1 MMAGRTSSD
10 SPAYQEMRMN
20 PFLNDTIARPAPYAD
35 FSIGRLVPP
44 DGSEAKTAGR
54 PKVPRAV
61 PVRHRFM
68 AGKAR
73 RLAAAG
79 GLALALASSA
89 HALDVNSASAEQL
102 ESLRGV
108 GPKTARIIVQE
119 RQRGGR
125 FESIEDFS
133 DRVRGIGPKRA
144 RALQAAGL
152 TVSGGPMPLASDVA
166 AGARRLVPP
175 RPSGRP

>member
-1 MMAGRTSSD
+1 
-10 SPAYQEMRMN
+10 MN
-20 PFLNDTIARPAPYAD
+20 PFLNDTIARPAPYAA
-35 FSIGRLVPP
+35 FSVGHVKAKAAFSGGRDPKARP
-44 DGSEAKTAGR
+44 EGSMR
-54 PKVPRAV
+54 R
-61 PVRHRFM
+61 RFM
-68 AGKAR
+68 AGRAG

-79 GLALALASSA
+79 GLALAMASSA

-152 TVSGGPMPLASDVA
+152 TVSGGPMPRVSDVA
-166 AGARRLVPP
+166 AGAPRFVPP
-175 RPSGRP
+175 RPSNRP

>member
-1 MMAGRTSSD
+1 
-10 SPAYQEMRMN
+10 MN
-20 PFLNDTIARPAPYAD
+20 PFMNDTVARPAPCVE
-35 FSIGRLVPP
+35 FSVGRFLPQGRSKAKAAPGGGKPKAQRAGPP
-44 DGSEAKTAGR
+44 HRRLMGGAAG
-54 PKVPRAV
+54 
-61 PVRHRFM
+61 
-68 AGKAR
+68 

-79 GLALALASSA
+79 GLVLAMASSA

-108 GPKTARIIVQE
+108 GPKMARVIVQE

-152 TVSGGPMPLASDVA
+152 TVGGGPMPLVSDIA
-166 AGARRLVPP
+166 AGAPRLAPS
-175 RPSGRP
+175 RPSGQH

>member
-1 MMAGRTSSD
+1 MMAGRASSD
-10 SPAYQEMRMN
+10 GPANQEMRMN
-20 PFLNDTIARPAPYAD
+20 PFLNDTVARPAPRAD
-35 FSIGRLVPP
+35 FSAAKALSSGR
-44 DGSEAKTAGR
+44 GR
-54 PKVPRAV
+54 PKARRAS
-61 PVRHRFM
+61 PLRRRFM
-68 AGKAR
+68 SGTAG

-89 HALDVNSASAEQL
+89 CALDVNSASAEQL
-102 ESLRGV
+102 EALRGV

-152 TVSGGPMPLASDVA
+152 TVSSGPMPLASDVA
-166 AGARRLVPP
+166 AGAPRLLPP
-175 RPSGRP
+175 RSAGRP